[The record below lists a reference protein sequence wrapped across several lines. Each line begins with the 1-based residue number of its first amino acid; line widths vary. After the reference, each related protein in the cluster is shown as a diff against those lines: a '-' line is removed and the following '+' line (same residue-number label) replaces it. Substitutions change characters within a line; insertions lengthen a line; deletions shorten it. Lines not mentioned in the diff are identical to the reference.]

1 MLRCVCVGRGRHV
14 AEEHG
19 KTLARDGLATL
30 EWLERYF
37 ERVRELPV
45 LAQVE
50 PGEIRARLPEHAPE
64 QGEPFT
70 NLLRDLD
77 DVLLPGLTH
86 WQSPRFF
93 AYFATCASEP
103 AILAELLVAG
113 LNNVGILWR
122 TSPALQELEQVTL
135 AWLAELIGVPAGWH
149 GQLEDGASISTIAG
163 LATARHTRPDR
174 PVVVCSEHAHSS
186 VEKACRLLGLEVRK
200 TPADEAFRLRLD
212 ALDLTDACAVVAT
225 VGTTSSTSVDPVAPI
240 ADACE
245 EHGVW
250 LHVDAAYAGSAM
262 VCPEHRWA
270 FEGIERVDSL
280 VVNPHK
286 WLLTTQGCS
295 AFWTRHPD
303 ELREAFSVIP
313 EYLRTPDAVVSLSE
327 YGPALGRSF
336 RALQLWAVLRCYG
349 REGLQAAIR
358 NAVGLAETFE
368 VWVRDEPGWE
378 LCAPRPFSVVCF
390 RREGSDDDNAALLER
405 VNARGEVFLSHT
417 KLDGRFVLRLAVGNL
432 RTTEEDVRRAWDVL
446 REEAT

>member
-1 MLRCVCVGRGRHV
+1 V

-19 KTLARDGLATL
+19 KALAQDGVATL
-30 EWLERYF
+30 QWLERYLD
-37 ERVRELPV
+37 RVRELPV

-50 PGEIRARLPEHAPE
+50 PGEICARLPEHPPE
-64 QGEPFT
+64 EGEPFAH
-70 NLLRDLD
+70 LLRDLD

-135 AWLAELIGVPAGWH
+135 AWLAELIGLPAGWH
-149 GQLEDGASISTIAG
+149 GQLEDGASISTLAALAAG
-163 LATARHTRPDR
+163 RHARPERR
-174 PVVVCSEHAHSS
+174 VVVCSEHAHSS
-186 VEKACRLLGLEVRK
+186 VEKACRLLDLEVRK
-200 TPADEAFRLRLD
+200 TPADEAFRLRVD

-225 VGTTSSTSVDPVAPI
+225 VGTTSSTSVDPIASI

-245 EHGVW
+245 EHGAW

-270 FEGIERVDSL
+270 FEGIERVDSV

-295 AFWTRHPD
+295 AFWTRRPD
-303 ELREAFSVIP
+303 ELRDAFSVIP
-313 EYLRTPDAVVSLSE
+313 EYLRTSDEVVSFSE

-336 RALQLWAVLRCYG
+336 RALQLWAVMRCYG

-358 NAVGLAETFE
+358 NTVSLAEAFE
-368 VWVRDEPGWE
+368 GWVREEPGWE

-390 RREGSDDDNAALLER
+390 RRDGSNEDNAALLER

-417 KLDGRFVLRLAVGNL
+417 KLDGRYVLRLAVGNP
-432 RTTEEDVRRAWDVL
+432 RTTDEDVRRAWDVL
-446 REEAT
+446 REEAA